1 MNTQTEHPEQ
11 RDTLECDNCGKPT
24 DHLDCETGEQVCH
37 KCGIVYG
44 DIEQRDTAQHSPDEI
59 QIGAI
64 TIPADVYLI
73 IKRQRDADEAK
84 LKAHA
89 ERLAEAVK
97 RLAIAVE
104 ALEGQEI
111 EYRLAMELS
120 NAAGNG
126 RRELAAWE
134 GAKP

>member
-1 MNTQTEHPEQ
+1 MSEPQTEQ
-11 RDTLECDNCGKPT
+11 R
-24 DHLDCETGEQVCH
+24 ET
-37 KCGIVYG
+37 
-44 DIEQRDTAQHSPDEI
+44 EQRDTAQPETHAQFCEREMLRLNNEKI
-59 QIGAI
+59 E
-64 TIPADVYLI
+64 V
-73 IKRQRDADEAK
+73 
-84 LKAHA
+84 KAHA

-134 GAKP
+134 GAKK